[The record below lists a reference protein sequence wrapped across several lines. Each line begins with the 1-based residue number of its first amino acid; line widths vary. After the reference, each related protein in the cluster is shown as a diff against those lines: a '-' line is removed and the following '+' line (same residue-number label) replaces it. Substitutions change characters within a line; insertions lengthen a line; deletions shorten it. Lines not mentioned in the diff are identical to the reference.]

1 MPNDCDLNFHMNN
14 GRYLSLVDLGRVHLM
29 RQTGLLRI
37 ILSQKWMPVLAAA
50 EVTFIR
56 SPAPLQRFELVTR
69 LTSWDDKYFYQEQKF
84 EAPGRLCAHAIVK
97 GVFLKNG
104 SVVPNL

>member
-1 MPNDCDLNFHMNN
+1 MSNGYDRSFHMNN
-14 GRYLSLVDLGRVHLM
+14 GHYLSFMDVGQARLM

-84 EAPGRLCAHAIVK
+84 EVPGRLCAHAIVK